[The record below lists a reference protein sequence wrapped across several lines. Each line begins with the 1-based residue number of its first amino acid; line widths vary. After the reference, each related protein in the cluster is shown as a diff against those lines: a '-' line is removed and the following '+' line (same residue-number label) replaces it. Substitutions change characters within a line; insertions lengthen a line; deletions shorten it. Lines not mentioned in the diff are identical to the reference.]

1 VARCRCAEGACGCAL
16 VAGTNTTVTGE
27 GTTKDPWVV
36 SAGDHGYLAVA
47 DTATINLER
56 MGDGS
61 SANPYLLTAHS
72 LVTPPTGGS
81 HVTFTDTTEVDFTTA
96 GAGTAADPM
105 VVSALLPLIT
115 FTGGNP
121 GDVLTMDA
129 TGVFYPGPP
138 TQAPVGSVS
147 TGFGISG
154 DGSGANPF
162 RVDLCTYDDLKAAC
176 AP

>member
-1 VARCRCAEGACGCAL
+1 VA
-16 VAGTNTTVTGE
+16 
-27 GTTKDPWVV
+27 
-36 SAGDHGYLAVA
+36 AGDHGHLAVA
-47 DTATINLER
+47 DSATLDLQLLGN
-56 MGDGS
+56 GT
-61 SANPYLLTAHS
+61 SANPYLLSGTVIDVA
-72 LVTPPTGGS
+72 GGGGMM
-81 HVTFTDTTEVDFTTA
+81 VTFTDTSEIDFTTT
-96 GAGTAADPM
+96 GVGTTANPL
-105 VVSALLPLIT
+105 VVTAELPLIT

-138 TQAPVGSVS
+138 TQAPVGSVA